1 MSKSIRCV
9 YVAGA
14 YSSNNVLGVI
24 DNIRRGMRL
33 CTEVWL
39 AGFAYYCPWADF
51 QIHLMLPQE
60 EGAAMTVDQCYA
72 SSMAWLE
79 RSDAV
84 LVGDWPACAKSKGT
98 ALEIKRAGECDIPVF
113 HSLADLIEASKERM
127 AWR

>member
-1 MSKSIRCV
+1 MSKPIRCV

-14 YSSNNVLGVI
+14 YSSDNVLGVI

-33 CTEVWL
+33 CTEVWK

-51 QIHLMLPQE
+51 QIHLMLPQDQ
-60 EGAAMTVDQCYA
+60 ADSMTVEQCYA

-98 ALEIKRAGECDIPVF
+98 MLEIQRAMQLGIPVF
-113 HSLADLIEASKERM
+113 RSLENLKNGK
-127 AWR
+127 AWPE